1 MHRVLIIADDLS
13 GAADCGI
20 ACVHAGI
27 SAVVSLSAPRSMV
40 EADVLAL
47 DADTRV
53 MTSARAAQRMYD
65 LTRQHA
71 FDPSVILF
79 KKIDSTLRGHL
90 APELV
95 ATLRARRE
103 AVPNA
108 VAIMAPAFPAAGR
121 MTHEGIHYLHGTPL
135 HQSEMWQREKIS
147 GEAHIPS
154 MLAGSGMQ
162 CGHIDLKTLRG
173 NRGHLFQS
181 IQSLITAC
189 DVIVLDA
196 ATADDLAA
204 VAAVAASLGER
215 ALWVGSAGLAQHLV
229 HACDLH
235 PAGDSPSHE
244 LPTTHGPV
252 LFVIGSASRTTKQQ
266 ASALLAGSDIYGIVV
281 PPEILLAGPGG
292 ADWSAF
298 TAELEDAIRR
308 GQDVILLCGSDPEVS
323 PELRPSLSH
332 SLGEMTADLH
342 GRVGA
347 LVASGGETARK
358 VLDRWGV
365 HSMQLHGE
373 LEKGVPISS
382 AMVDASKPLTVI
394 TKAGD
399 FGQPYTLLHCREWL
413 AQTRAE

>member
-27 SAVVSLSAPRSMV
+27 SATVSLSAPLTEV

-53 MTSARAAQRMYD
+53 MTSAAAAERMYA

-71 FDPSVILF
+71 SEPSVLLF

-95 ATLRARRE
+95 AMLRARRE
-103 AVPNA
+103 AVPGA

-121 MTHEGIHYLHGTPL
+121 MTREGIHYLHGTPL
-135 HQSEMWQREKIS
+135 HQSEMWRREEMS
-147 GEAHIPS
+147 GEAHIPT
-154 MLAGSGMQ
+154 MLSGSGLR
-162 CGHIDLKTLRG
+162 CSHIDLETLRG
-173 NRGHLFQS
+173 ERGALMQKFHS
-181 IQSLITAC
+181 ASADV

-196 ATADDLAA
+196 GTADDLAV
-204 VAAVAASLGER
+204 VAAAAASIGER

-235 PAGDSPSHE
+235 PAGEPPSHE
-244 LPTTHGPV
+244 LPSTHGPV
-252 LFVIGSASRTTKQQ
+252 LFVIGSASRTTRQQ
-266 ASALLAGSDIYGIVV
+266 ASALLAGSDIHGIVV

-292 ADWSAF
+292 ADWGVF
-298 TAELEDAIRR
+298 TAELKEAVER
-308 GQDVILLCGSDPEVS
+308 GQDVILLCGSDPEVA
-323 PELRPSLSH
+323 PELRPSLSQ
-332 SLGEMTADLH
+332 SLGEMTAGLH

-382 AMVDASKPLTVI
+382 AVVDTSRALTVI

-413 AQTRAE
+413 TQTRVE